1 MDLIFFYTL
10 RHPYGGGGGG
20 SFRALTVLK
29 KRVKKYFDF
38 FFQI

>member
-10 RHPYGGGGGG
+10 RHPYGGGGG
-20 SFRALTVLK
+20 SFRALTVFK

-38 FFQI
+38 IFQI